1 MNDIVKDMKGNM
13 KTRELDEKPVLSP
26 DAVFGSKY
34 LIDKYLKDMVRMI
47 EQTECYKE
55 GCDLA
60 AHNYIWYYEYTPYLE
75 GVSTMKYNHRNAVNI
90 IHSLT
95 PHAKFNEYQFL
106 NLDLQTSAVIIHFAH
121 IKSVEDIFERRKA
134 DFLSDIQ
141 RM

>member
-1 MNDIVKDMKGNM
+1 VKDMKGDM
-13 KTRELDEKPVLSP
+13 KTRKLDEKPVLSP

-75 GVSTMKYNHRNAVNI
+75 GVSTIMYNHRNAVNI

-95 PHAKFNEYQFL
+95 PDAEFNEYRFL
-106 NLDLQTSAVIIHFAH
+106 NRDMQTSAVIIHFAY
-121 IKSVEDIFERRKA
+121 IKSVKDIFERRKV
-134 DFLSDIQ
+134 DFLLDIQ
-141 RM
+141 KR